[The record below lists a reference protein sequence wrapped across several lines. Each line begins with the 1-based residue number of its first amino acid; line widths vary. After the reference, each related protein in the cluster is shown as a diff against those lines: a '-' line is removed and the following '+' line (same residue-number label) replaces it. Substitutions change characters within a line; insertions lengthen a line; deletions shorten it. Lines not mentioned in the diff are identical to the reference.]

1 MFICV
6 IWHEHFSVFEVYF
19 EFAHITSLRL
29 LQLHT
34 HIRNYALQSDYMYNV
49 VLLTGRSR
57 AARSKYIWPSRNN
70 VRFPDFGGLRHMTSV
85 LASYWIDMYLKVYSS
100 YRSLVF
106 YSHLT
111 SWSDIVNVLQ
121 SFCYRFWA
129 SVLKSQIRSTLWQIQ
144 VRFWIT
150 STCGKSSAQCYLFQT
165 QLTASSRCA
174 SLRIYIF
181 EYMIQS
187 MSCILF
193 QMSNSENRR
202 CAYNFLSN
210 IIVTTLSRWL
220 IQRE

>member
-1 MFICV
+1 MSISLFLKCTLNLHTSLHFDFCNCILTFEIMLFSQITCIMLYFWQVARALREVSTSDHLGITFDSPTLVGCV
-6 IWHEHFSVFEVYF
+6 IWHRFSLVI
-19 EFAHITSLRL
+19 A
-29 LQLHT
+29 
-34 HIRNYALQSDYMYNV
+34 
-49 VLLTGRSR
+49 
-57 AARSKYIWPSRNN
+57 
-70 VRFPDFGGLRHMTSV
+70 
-85 LASYWIDMYLKVYSS
+85 IDMYLKVYSS

-129 SVLKSQIRSTLWQIQ
+129 SVLKLQIRSTLWQIQ

-220 IQRE
+220 IHRE